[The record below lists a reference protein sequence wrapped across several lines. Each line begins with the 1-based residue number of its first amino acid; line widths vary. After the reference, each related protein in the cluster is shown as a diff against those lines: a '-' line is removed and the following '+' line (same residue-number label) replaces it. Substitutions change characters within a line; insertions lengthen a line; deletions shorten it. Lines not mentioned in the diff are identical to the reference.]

1 MTSEVEKPQPV
12 DNSHLD
18 AGIAARDSRAEAE
31 KEANQTA
38 ESEQADEQQEAEED
52 EQNDTEESAAS
63 EADDAAA
70 PRPRKG
76 VGKRIDEL
84 TREKYDAQRERDYW
98 REQATR
104 GNQQQ
109 AQPVKEA
116 DSTEPTLEGCEF
128 DVQKYNAAWYEWKRG
143 QERKAESQ
151 QKREQKL
158 QESAQG
164 FAQSNPDYFEVIS
177 NPYLRISQD
186 MVDVIADTDNPAALA
201 YYLGKNPQEA
211 ERISAMN
218 LAGVAR
224 AIGRI
229 EAELSAPPPLRQIT
243 PKTVTKAPPPVTTL
257 TGAPAVVKSLEEM
270 SMREY
275 DEQRRKERK
284 QKGLR

>member
-31 KEANQTA
+31 KEASQTA

-70 PRPRKG
+70 PKPRKG

-229 EAELSAPPPLRQIT
+229 EAELSAPPPPRQIT
-243 PKTVTKAPPPVTTL
+243 PKAVTKAPPPVTTL

>member
-31 KEANQTA
+31 KETTQAA
-38 ESEQADEQQEAEED
+38 ESEQADEQQDAEED

-70 PRPRKG
+70 LKPRKG

-104 GNQQQ
+104 GKQQQ

-164 FAQSNPDYFEVIS
+164 FAQSHPDYFEVIS

-211 ERISAMN
+211 GRISTMN

-229 EAELSAPPPLRQIT
+229 EAELSAPPPPRQIT

-275 DEQRRKERK
+275 DERRRKERK

>member
-38 ESEQADEQQEAEED
+38 ESEQSDEQQEAEED
-52 EQNDTEESAAS
+52 EQNETEESAAS

-70 PRPRKG
+70 PKPRKG

-211 ERISAMN
+211 ERISTMN

-229 EAELSAPPPLRQIT
+229 EAELSAPPPPRQIT

>member
-1 MTSEVEKPQPV
+1 M
-12 DNSHLD
+12 
-18 AGIAARDSRAEAE
+18 
-31 KEANQTA
+31 
-38 ESEQADEQQEAEED
+38 
-52 EQNDTEESAAS
+52 
-63 EADDAAA
+63 
-70 PRPRKG
+70 
-76 VGKRIDEL
+76 
-84 TREKYDAQRERDYW
+84 
-98 REQATR
+98 
-104 GNQQQ
+104 
-109 AQPVKEA
+109 KEA

-158 QESAQG
+158 QESVQG
-164 FAQSNPDYFEVIS
+164 FAQSNPDYFDVIS

-229 EAELSAPPPLRQIT
+229 EAELSAPPPPRQIT

>member
-38 ESEQADEQQEAEED
+38 ESEQADEQQEVEED

-63 EADDAAA
+63 EADEAAA
-70 PRPRKG
+70 PKPRKG

-164 FAQSNPDYFEVIS
+164 FAQNNPDYFEVIS

-229 EAELSAPPPLRQIT
+229 EAELSAPPPPRQIT